1 MKKLLIICM
10 LCMLCGCASTYTT
23 EKAAYRKELSE
34 KRITQDDYN
43 YLIQG
48 NKEVHKMYKLR

>member
-1 MKKLLIICM
+1 M
-10 LCMLCGCASTYTT
+10 LGSCASTYTT

-48 NKEVHKMYKLR
+48 NKEVHKMHKLR